1 MLAPVSDPDR
11 VSTSQRLRQWA
22 SSPETATGLLQI
34 VKTVVAATAAWALS
48 VYVLQSEMPF
58 LAPWTALLTVHATV
72 NRSFSRGAQTTVSS
86 AAGVGLSFVIGHFL
100 GVSVWTF
107 GLALLV
113 GMVLSRFRW
122 IRDEGTA
129 IATTAIFILGD
140 NYSSQETLLMD
151 RIIEVMVG
159 VGLGIAVNLLV
170 LPPLR
175 DRQASRYVDSINR
188 RMGGVLLSMA
198 DEFNESWSTEQAQSW
213 LDETQSM
220 NAELNSAWSVVRFA
234 RESKLGNPRRRG
246 RGQRRLHRAR
256 QSDASEDKVSY
267 EEILSRVDEGI
278 SHLRNLTRTLREASY
293 AEGPWDARFR
303 ERWVEIVRG
312 TGEAVA
318 DPGGTVESYTDRL
331 DELAAEMSDADSLPD
346 SAWPLY
352 GTLITSVRHIV
363 IIVDDVAS
371 AREAR
376 EASDKTKA

>member
-1 MLAPVSDPDR
+1 M
-11 VSTSQRLRQWA
+11 
-22 SSPETATGLLQI
+22 
-34 VKTVVAATAAWALS
+34 
-48 VYVLQSEMPF
+48 
-58 LAPWTALLTVHATV
+58 
-72 NRSFSRGAQTTVSS
+72 SS

-100 GVSVWTF
+100 GVSLWTF

-140 NYSSQETLLMD
+140 NYSNQETLLMD

-188 RMGGVLLSMA
+188 RMGEVLLSMA
-198 DEFNESWSTEQAQSW
+198 EEFSESWSTEQAHPW
-213 LDETQSM
+213 VEETRSI
-220 NAELNSAWSVVRFA
+220 NAELNSAWSVVSFA
-234 RESKLGNPRRRG
+234 RESQLGNPRRRG
-246 RGQRRLHRAR
+246 QGQRRLHRAR
-256 QSDASEDKVSY
+256 RSDASEDKVSY
-267 EEILSRVDEGI
+267 EEILGRVDEGI

-293 AEGPWDARFR
+293 AEGSWDARFR
-303 ERWVEIVRG
+303 ERWVEIVRS
-312 TGEAVA
+312 TGEAIA
-318 DPGGTVESYTDRL
+318 DPEGTVEPFIDNL
-331 DELAAEMSDADSLPD
+331 DELAAEMAQEESLPD

-363 IIVDDVAS
+363 LIVDDVAS

-376 EASDKTKA
+376 ETSAKTKA